1 MRHLGK
7 KALNIKCF
15 SPVQGVQ
22 DPGIQHDL

>member
-22 DPGIQHDL
+22 DLGIQHDP

>member
-22 DPGIQHDL
+22 DPGIQHES